1 MKIFF
6 PTRIWHLF
14 SQKVNRFFVQP
25 EAPPVGKCPIHWN
38 RSSAVTKE
46 SPLSLSLSLSL
57 NHAAT
62 QSHAHTHSDALV
74 PKYSLFRIESG
85 RQIFFQINQSC
96 PWSCLFES
104 FLLQIYK
111 RSHLA
116 QRVGHCGGLVVSRV
130 SAGLWGLG
138 FIPSPSKLCSREHA
152 DLKLVWYRHSAKEWR
167 IKIPLAML
175 L

>member
-46 SPLSLSLSLSL
+46 SPFSLSFSLSLSLFLSFSLSL

-138 FIPSPSKLCSREHA
+138 FIPSPSKLWSTE
-152 DLKLVWYRHSAKEWR
+152 LP
-167 IKIPLAML
+167 I
-175 L
+175 